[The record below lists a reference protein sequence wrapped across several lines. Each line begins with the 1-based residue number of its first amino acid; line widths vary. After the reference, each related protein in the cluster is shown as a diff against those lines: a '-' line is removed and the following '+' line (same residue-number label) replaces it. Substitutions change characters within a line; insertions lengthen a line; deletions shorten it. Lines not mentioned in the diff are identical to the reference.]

1 MDFLQVD
8 VFTDE
13 PYGGNPLAVFPEAAG
28 LSRAQ
33 MQAIASEM
41 NLSETTFVTGTERDA
56 YSVRIFTPAEEL
68 PFAGHPTI
76 GTAWVLKHLVRV
88 SGQEFLQRS
97 SGGVTSVYEEAGRL
111 WFSRSGE
118 AAGDLESTDP
128 TATAAIAK
136 ALGVAPPALE
146 LEARELGR
154 SGMLRPAFSNAGL
167 RQLMV
172 PMQSLNELAN
182 ARLNPA
188 LIEELGTEGAYCFT
202 ATGAGRLR
210 ARGLW
215 PGFGIVEDPA
225 TGSAAAALG
234 LYLAERVGDIQL
246 EVLQGVEMGRPSRIE
261 VRARPG
267 QVRVGGEC
275 RLVLRGRL
283 EELPTAPGSQ

>member
-154 SGMLRPAFSNAGL
+154 SGMLRPAFSNA
-167 RQLMV
+167 
-172 PMQSLNELAN
+172 
-182 ARLNPA
+182 
-188 LIEELGTEGAYCFT
+188 
-202 ATGAGRLR
+202 
-210 ARGLW
+210 
-215 PGFGIVEDPA
+215 
-225 TGSAAAALG
+225 
-234 LYLAERVGDIQL
+234 
-246 EVLQGVEMGRPSRIE
+246 
-261 VRARPG
+261 
-267 QVRVGGEC
+267 
-275 RLVLRGRL
+275 
-283 EELPTAPGSQ
+283 